1 MSRLPSV
8 EQAHSNSVNRRAFSR
23 EGGHMVIDLRQ
34 AYIADGANGGSLR
47 ADRSSWLTDLCFVVL
62 CIGFNGAYFLNEK
75 SSLKL
80 DR

>member
-1 MSRLPSV
+1 
-8 EQAHSNSVNRRAFSR
+8 
-23 EGGHMVIDLRQ
+23 MVIDLRQ

-62 CIGFNGAYFLNEK
+62 CIGFNGAYFLKEK

-80 DR
+80 ER